1 MVAAD
6 WIAIALVV
14 CTCALGALVGFG
26 KGLKS
31 LTDGIFG
38 IIVSVFIC
46 YCLGGFI
53 MSLPFVKDLL
63 DKITAS
69 MTGKNAFCDWLL
81 KIHIEVVIYYILL
94 FIAVQLIRVPVVLL
108 VKLILEINNPVFKI
122 INRILGA
129 VLFLAVAAMV
139 VMFVF
144 QIFYWVQGAVDGHGL
159 YGKLQGS
166 VFRLDGLYLKNPL
179 SSLPDRILSFRVK

>member
-1 MVAAD
+1 
-6 WIAIALVV
+6 
-14 CTCALGALVGFG
+14 
-26 KGLKS
+26 
-31 LTDGIFG
+31 
-38 IIVSVFIC
+38 
-46 YCLGGFI
+46 

-69 MTGKNAFCDWLL
+69 MTDKNAFYDWLL

-108 VKLILEINNPVFKI
+108 VKLVLEINNPIFKI

-144 QIFYWVQGAVDGHGL
+144 QIFYWVQGAVDGQGL